1 MEYKA
6 TIELV
11 NEGTPFFC
19 TDVLKLIKLI
29 DELKSVREAAEIMK
43 ITPSKAWKMI
53 RTVEAALGE
62 TAVFKARNAGVD
74 KYTVHISPACR
85 NLVEKY
91 TEFEKKSQEAVKKIY
106 GQVF

>member
-6 TIELV
+6 TIELIK
-11 NEGTPFFC
+11 EGDTFFC
-19 TDVLKLIKLI
+19 TDTLKLIRLI
-29 DELKSVREAAEIMK
+29 DEQKSVRAAAEIMK

-74 KYTVHISPACR
+74 KYLVHISPACR

-91 TEFEKKSQEAVKKIY
+91 AEFEKKSQEAVRKIF
-106 GQVF
+106 GQIF